1 MFIIKRLWS
10 KQWRIATVDCLGHF
24 THASTI
30 LNVQK
35 RGPPCQKTKNPRADV
50 ADYGGMCLFGKKQ
63 PDSRHSADI
72 SIMILFCWH
81 LYSSNPCL
89 LLQPQ
94 ALLALARNH
103 HVLLVQPLNPLVCC
117 RIPRFW
123 WLRVISFK
131 CWVGC
136 LYMHIRYI
144 TLYLFHYI
152 TLHSLKSHYITCIH
166 TYTCKYLCIHTHVC
180 MYACTYAC
188 VYIYIPEV
196 HLAWELPHIES
207 PAVSQRVRQPYIY
220 RIDAATAMV
229 AWGKPNA
236 IHFSQVITVFIV

>member
-188 VYIYIPEV
+188 VYIYTRGPSRLRTSTHWKPRCFSARPTAI
-196 HLAWELPHIES
+196 
-207 PAVSQRVRQPYIY
+207 YISH
-220 RIDAATAMV
+220 RRCDSD
-229 AWGKPNA
+229 GCLG
-236 IHFSQVITVFIV
+236 